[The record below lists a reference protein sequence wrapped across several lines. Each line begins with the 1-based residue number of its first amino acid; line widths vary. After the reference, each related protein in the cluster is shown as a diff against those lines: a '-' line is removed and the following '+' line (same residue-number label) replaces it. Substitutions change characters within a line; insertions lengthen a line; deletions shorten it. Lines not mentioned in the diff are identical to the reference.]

1 LKTAQVTVGIA
12 GLGLMGRSVVVNM
25 LAAGHPVKAIA
36 ATPQD
41 LVEAESKISG
51 VLRHC
56 DELGLVAVPVEK
68 ALGNLTLTDDY
79 QHLSDCSLVI
89 ECVLEQTEIKRAVLE
104 KIDAVVRPDTIIGT
118 NTSAI
123 PVSTLQKMVS
133 HPERFLGI
141 HWAEPA
147 YLTRFLEIICG
158 ENSDLRYAQTVY
170 DLAISWRKEPTI
182 LRKDI
187 PGFITNRIMYA
198 VFRETLALVEAG
210 HISMEDADK
219 CVRYDAGSWMTLMGV
234 FRRWDYLGLG
244 DLRSLNELYKNLSNS
259 DAVPEVLQEI
269 VRIQGKGIVN
279 GQGLFPYTETEAR
292 RWSDAFAAFNEEI
305 YELAAAYPAPQE
317 SPTKLNVDP

>member
-1 LKTAQVTVGIA
+1 
-12 GLGLMGRSVVVNM
+12 
-25 LAAGHPVKAIA
+25 
-36 ATPQD
+36 
-41 LVEAESKISG
+41 
-51 VLRHC
+51 
-56 DELGLVAVPVEK
+56 
-68 ALGNLTLTDDY
+68 
-79 QHLSDCSLVI
+79 VI

-123 PVSTLQKMVS
+123 PVRTLQKMVS

-141 HWAEPA
+141 HWAEPG
-147 YLTRFLEIICG
+147 YLTRFLEINCT

-170 DLAISWRKEPTI
+170 DLAVSWRKEPTI

-234 FRRWDYLGLG
+234 FRRWDYLGLENLQG
-244 DLRSLNELYKNLSNS
+244 MTTLFETLSNS
-259 DAVPEVLQEI
+259 EKVPLLLEKVVKEQGRGI
-269 VRIQGKGIVN
+269 TNGKG
-279 GQGLFPYTETEAR
+279 LFHYSAEEAQK
-292 RWSDAFAAFNEEI
+292 WAEAFAAFNEEI
-305 YELAAAYPAPQE
+305 YELAAAYPAP
-317 SPTKLNVDP
+317 